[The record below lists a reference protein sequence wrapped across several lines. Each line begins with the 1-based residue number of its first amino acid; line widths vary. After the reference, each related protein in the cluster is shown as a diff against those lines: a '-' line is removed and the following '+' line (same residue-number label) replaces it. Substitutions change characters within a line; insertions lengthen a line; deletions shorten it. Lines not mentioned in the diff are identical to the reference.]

1 MKKEHW
7 EGYQQET
14 LESQAYYQ
22 IATIYA
28 ADIDSDFVRIYAL
41 ITTALRFRLQG
52 VNENFLARTIIE
64 LGEADNITI
73 NLK

>member
-7 EGYQQET
+7 ENYLAET

-28 ADIDSDFVRIYAL
+28 AEIESDFVRNYTL

-52 VNENFLARTIIE
+52 VDENFLANTIIE
-64 LGEADNITI
+64 LGEADSIMI
-73 NLK
+73 DLK